1 MLGELNI
8 YKKCL
13 DPLKKFCPVLNCM
26 AVIKRVDDHL
36 RKSHH
41 INSSHPDFHKYMNT
55 AQIFDPSSIKIVD
68 RSPCKPWGHDYAIIN
83 KQESWSSEEFHNV
96 TANIVDKHTN
106 VQLIKEKKNTL
117 CNESIF
123 INNHNLNQDVI
134 EDASSDFEA
143 DFRIISS
150 DNDDLSHESSE
161 DEMYVPIEDDIS
173 LSETE
178 FSDLTTNLLSEF
190 LSFLIGP
197 DCRRKVHSSEKC
209 VGDVRRMLILI
220 DGTSNIQKMFLP
232 NVLRDEYVNKI
243 SNLDAGSIKKYLFS
257 IISFCDFL
265 IIDEVAKSLI
275 EPISTDVII
284 RTKTSLVGWR
294 KTFNRQDRKNFWIR
308 QERNENSLVAPNE
321 LNSYMQSKSAI
332 LASNLFLFFEEN
344 DRIVTQ
350 AEYVSMRDHL
360 FVIIHFSNAHRSG
373 VTANVTIAEF
383 DRVVVAKDGMYLVS
397 VENHKTF
404 ETYGHAHIS
413 LKPCEF
419 QWLMIFVRK
428 VRSQIITTHENIFL
442 SWSGLP
448 MDSGAIS
455 TQLASLWRK
464 AGLNSRDGLGKRR
477 LCATVVRQTAV
488 TGVRSD
494 GATNLQQVADLMGHS
509 LSTAEKHYHLR
520 AKKEAAGKGS
530 NSIRKVYISVVI

>member
-8 YKKCL
+8 YKKYL
-13 DPLKKFCPVLNCM
+13 DPLKKFYPVLNCM

-134 EDASSDFEA
+134 EDVSSDFEA
-143 DFRIISS
+143 DF
-150 DNDDLSHESSE
+150 
-161 DEMYVPIEDDIS
+161 
-173 LSETE
+173 
-178 FSDLTTNLLSEF
+178 
-190 LSFLIGP
+190 
-197 DCRRKVHSSEKC
+197 K
-209 VGDVRRMLILI
+209 
-220 DGTSNIQKMFLP
+220 
-232 NVLRDEYVNKI
+232 
-243 SNLDAGSIKKYLFS
+243 
-257 IISFCDFL
+257 
-265 IIDEVAKSLI
+265 
-275 EPISTDVII
+275 
-284 RTKTSLVGWR
+284 
-294 KTFNRQDRKNFWIR
+294 
-308 QERNENSLVAPNE
+308 RNENSLVAPNE

-350 AEYVSMRDHL
+350 AEYISMRDHL

-383 DRVVVAKDGMYLVS
+383 DRVVVAKDGKYLVS
-397 VENHKTF
+397 V
-404 ETYGHAHIS
+404 
-413 LKPCEF
+413 
-419 QWLMIFVRK
+419 
-428 VRSQIITTHENIFL
+428 
-442 SWSGLP
+442 
-448 MDSGAIS
+448 
-455 TQLASLWRK
+455 
-464 AGLNSRDGLGKRR
+464 
-477 LCATVVRQTAV
+477 
-488 TGVRSD
+488 
-494 GATNLQQVADLMGHS
+494 
-509 LSTAEKHYHLR
+509 
-520 AKKEAAGKGS
+520 
-530 NSIRKVYISVVI
+530 